1 MWRKRRHLVVF
12 LLFLAGIIN
21 YMDRSALSIAAPA
34 VAADLHLQ
42 PSELGLIFSSFF
54 FGYAIFNFI
63 GGYLSDRAGAH
74 RVFSLAMGVWSVF
87 CGLTGLAA
95 GFVSMLLIRIG
106 FGIGEGPFSATANKV
121 VSNWFPRR
129 EAAGAIGMAN
139 GGTPLG
145 GAIAGPLVGLCV
157 VQFGWRV
164 SFFVVAA
171 IGLVW
176 LVFWL
181 SLASNSPDTDS
192 RVSAEERR
200 DIAADR
206 PAALAP
212 HEGPAAGLGG
222 FLRDPIVLA
231 TAFAF
236 FGYNYVLFFFLTWF
250 PSYLTMAR
258 GLSLRDMSIVTVIPW
273 ILGCVGLIGGGFL
286 SDAIYRRTGDALF
299 SRKVILTVCLGV
311 AALSIILAGLM
322 TTAASAVALVAVAV
336 CALYLTGSIYWA
348 IVQDTVPAEH
358 VGGVGGFVHGLA
370 NTAGII
376 GPAVTGYLVQATGSF
391 TSAFVLAGAIAVLGV
406 LAVLVF
412 VRAPRDLVAVSSG

>member
-1 MWRKRRHLVVF
+1 MFRKRRHLVIL

-21 YMDRSALSIAAPA
+21 YMDRAALSIAAPA
-34 VAADLHLQ
+34 VTADLQLT
-42 PSELGLIFSSFF
+42 PAELGLVFSSFF

-63 GGYLSDRAGAH
+63 GGYLADRAGPF
-74 RVFSLAMGVWSVF
+74 RIFSLSMGVWSAF
-87 CGLTGLAA
+87 CALTGLAT

-129 EAAGAIGMAN
+129 EVGGAIGIAN

-157 VQFGWRV
+157 AQFGWRV
-164 SFFVVAA
+164 AFFVVAA

-181 SLASNSPDTDS
+181 KLAGNAPETDA

-200 DIAADR
+200 EIAADR
-206 PAALAP
+206 PPALAA
-212 HEGPAAGLGG
+212 EGGSGGLGSY
-222 FLRDPIVLA
+222 LRDPIVLA

-236 FGYNYVLFFFLTWF
+236 FGYNYILFFFLTWF

-258 GLSLRDMSIVTVIPW
+258 GLSLKEMSIVTVIPW
-273 ILGCVGLIGGGFL
+273 ILGCLGLIGGGLL
-286 SDAIYRRTGDALF
+286 SDALYRRTGDALF
-299 SRKVILTVCLGV
+299 SRKAILASCLGV
-311 AALSIILAGLM
+311 AAVSIIVAGFM
-322 TTAASAVALVAVAV
+322 TTAFSAVALVALAV
-336 CALYLTGSIYWA
+336 FALYLTGSIYWA
-348 IVQDTVPAEH
+348 IIQDTVPAAH

-376 GPAVTGYLVQATGSF
+376 GPAVTGYMVQASGSF
-391 TSAFVLAGAIAVLGV
+391 TSAFALAGSIAVLGV
-406 LAVLVF
+406 VTVLIFVRPPRDALAVS
-412 VRAPRDLVAVSSG
+412 RG